1 MILNVG
7 AVYRPDSDE
16 VWVEFASTQND
27 AVTVSAADSITLTLQ
42 HQTKDLIG
50 TPALHPLASC
60 TIPAQYIR
68 ADKGYVARFRHPKR
82 RVDLFLGVS
91 AVYGVSTFTE
101 TVEVGQGAV
110 PQQQIKLPDNAQY
123 EFDRYRQP
131 LDQGQGPDEM
141 LEPLEIILSPEL
153 QEYAKIYDFTS
164 AQPPEVF
171 QTFLYSGGG
180 NRLLLSSRTAAF
192 ELQPLDRAPWH
203 QYAYAFMESGTQN
216 LIPNAF
222 FTTLAAQQPQGFDVD
237 PGGAILTQTVA
248 IDPKTSPDAKIWTIR
263 FRQIN
268 VVSAFNQAVVQV
280 MPDIAI
286 LPQQPYTFSTY
297 CRIRGLSPG
306 TVVSRLTLV
315 LRWYSGSTF
324 LQESSVDLSANLFGS
339 IDLAQLT
346 ASSPAGSDRVIPSV
360 KMGSIDAGDDVELAL
375 LAPQLE
381 AGGFATT
388 RTDGIRQT
396 DQISFP
402 YSPENQKFRIEFIPG
417 FGSAAVGAS
426 VPLTAG
432 PVVLSFEP
440 GNLVKAD
447 LVGYGSVTAPL
458 TFGAGDPIDL
468 TVEHQQS
475 GKLKLWKAGVLLA
488 QQTLPGFSAPPSTL
502 VMVGQGIEL
511 IRLTLFSRI

>member
-1 MILNVG
+1 
-7 AVYRPDSDE
+7 
-16 VWVEFASTQND
+16 
-27 AVTVSAADSITLTLQ
+27 
-42 HQTKDLIG
+42 
-50 TPALHPLASC
+50 
-60 TIPAQYIR
+60 
-68 ADKGYVARFRHPKR
+68 
-82 RVDLFLGVS
+82 
-91 AVYGVSTFTE
+91 
-101 TVEVGQGAV
+101 
-110 PQQQIKLPDNAQY
+110 
-123 EFDRYRQP
+123 
-131 LDQGQGPDEM
+131 
-141 LEPLEIILSPEL
+141 
-153 QEYAKIYDFTS
+153 
-164 AQPPEVF
+164 
-171 QTFLYSGGG
+171 
-180 NRLLLSSRTAAF
+180 
-192 ELQPLDRAPWH
+192 
-203 QYAYAFMESGTQN
+203 MESGTQN